1 MDSLNVDHFVPKDAG
16 GRNEIENLVP
26 SCRSCNSKKKNR
38 TLGHLREIMSR
49 VESYIN
55 FSAQQKR
62 WVIENTGVDLDEH
75 LHTKEPYQFWF
86 EKHEAQ
92 R

>member
-16 GRNEIENLVP
+16 GQNELENLVP

-49 VESYIN
+49 VDSYIN

-75 LHTKEPYQFWF
+75 LHTEEPYQFWF